1 MLITLSVPDN
11 TTAIFITQQ
20 STNDHG
26 YTSETEPEKIT
37 FDMIVKVEQEQKIR
51 EEEKNAV

>member
-11 TTAIFITQQ
+11 TTAIFITQK

-26 YTSETEPEKIT
+26 YTTESEPEKIT
-37 FDMIVKVEQEQKIR
+37 FDMITKVEHE
-51 EEEKNAV
+51 